1 MDGVELADSDF
12 HDPHH
17 QIDVLIGSW
26 NIVTGDTIVGNH
38 GPVAISSKLGW
49 LVSGPLDSY
58 NNGTFT
64 HSNLIVNGD
73 CNDPSS
79 SDENDILL
87 TMLHRFWHT
96 ESIGVL
102 EDDCDNASAS
112 PGKRVTSRFQSTM
125 LCV

>member
-1 MDGVELADSDF
+1 MLNIMVYSLPVICSTLPTLVSPQEYEHLDGLELADSDF

-17 QIDVLIGSW
+17 QIDVLIGPNYYW

-38 GPVAISSKLGW
+38 GPIAISSKLGW

-73 CNDPSS
+73 
-79 SDENDILL
+79 
-87 TMLHRFWHT
+87 
-96 ESIGVL
+96 
-102 EDDCDNASAS
+102 S
-112 PGKRVTSRFQSTM
+112 PFFA
-125 LCV
+125 

>member
-1 MDGVELADSDF
+1 MLNITVYSLPVICSTLPTLVSPQEYEHLDGLELADSDF

-17 QIDVLIGSW
+17 QIDVLIGPKYYW

-73 CNDPSS
+73 
-79 SDENDILL
+79 
-87 TMLHRFWHT
+87 
-96 ESIGVL
+96 
-102 EDDCDNASAS
+102 S
-112 PGKRVTSRFQSTM
+112 PFFA
-125 LCV
+125 